1 MERDLLTRCHYL
13 SFDHDFTPTEVV
25 RLVLVITHGYLMDIL
40 STTEVQVFF
49 FGCCDSIIT
58 VVDSAGINQF
68 SMKKSGA
75 SNYLCIA
82 PIFNSCL
89 SSGKQPSNDASRNR
103 LSFSFPD
110 SLAGGKDRRQQQQPE
125 EQNSES
131 IIDPAASVIT
141 RKDGRHCTVIV
152 GTIFGRR
159 TGRVTFC
166 VQRDAAV
173 PPPFLFELSVPM
185 QSLATEM
192 GSGLLRIAL
201 ECHRPSGIPPDGG
214 RGGGASTAMGGSTS
228 RNVWKATCNGR
239 DVGYAVRR
247 RPTDWDRRVLE
258 SMRTM
263 TNGVG
268 VLPPAVALEGPN
280 DGSLQDGGGSAADR
294 EVLYM
299 RATYERI
306 VGSRDTVSYHLIS
319 PGTAGGSPPQELSI
333 FLLRTRGD

>member
-1 MERDLLTRCHYL
+1 MKK
-13 SFDHDFTPTEVV
+13 
-25 RLVLVITHGYLMDIL
+25 
-40 STTEVQVFF
+40 
-49 FGCCDSIIT
+49 
-58 VVDSAGINQF
+58 
-68 SMKKSGA
+68 KKSGA

-89 SSGKQPSNDASRNR
+89 SSGKQPSNDAGRNR

-110 SLAGGKDRRQQQQPE
+110 SLAGGKTQRQQQQQPE

-131 IIDPAASVIT
+131 IIDPAASIVT

-159 TGRVTFC
+159 AGRVTFC
-166 VQRDAAV
+166 VQRDPAV

-185 QSLATEM
+185 QSLAAEM

-201 ECHRPSGIPPDGG
+201 ECHRPSGA
-214 RGGGASTAMGGSTS
+214 GGGIPHVDGAGGSTS
-228 RNVWKATCNGR
+228 RNVWKASCNGC

-263 TNGVG
+263 TTGVG
-268 VLPPAVALEGPN
+268 VLPPPTEALEERPD
-280 DGSLQDGGGSAADR
+280 DGDLQGGGGGSG

-299 RATYERI
+299 RATYERV
-306 VGSRDTVSYHLIS
+306 VGSRDAVSYHLIS
-319 PGTAGGSPPQELSI
+319 PGGGGGSPPQELSV